1 MNAYAPAIVSMGLA
15 TSVGLTAPSSCA
27 AIRAKL
33 TNPCET
39 RFIDSGGEWIRGHRV
54 PLEQP
59 WSGRTRLRK
68 MATRAI
74 RECLAPIPEASWP
87 GIPLLLCVAERERPG
102 RTDDVEDEL
111 LAEVCAEL
119 GVRFGEQSQ
128 VIPRGRVS
136 GSIALLRARRL
147 LMEKRAEFVLI
158 AATDSLLSW
167 PTVSAY
173 ESADRVLTSVNS
185 NGFLPGEAAAAILL
199 GHPSG
204 GSQLV
209 CIGLGFGQEPAPIDS
224 EEPLRAD
231 GLVQAI
237 GNALDEAGCQMHEI
251 DLRIADMSGE
261 HYYFKE
267 ASLAMSRLLRERK
280 EEFPIWHHAE
290 CIGEC
295 GAASGLVSY
304 IVACVACQKGYAPG
318 PRILC
323 QAAGDNA
330 ERAAAIFEYRTGS

>member
-1 MNAYAPAIVSMGLA
+1 MSAYTPAIVSMGLA
-15 TSVGLTAPSSCA
+15 TPVGLTAPSSCA

-39 RFIDSGGEWIRGHRV
+39 RFIDTAGELIRGHRV

-59 WSGRTRLRK
+59 WSGRSRLKK
-68 MATRAI
+68 MVVRAI
-74 RECLAPIPEASWP
+74 RECLGPVPEPSWP
-87 GIPLLLCVAERERPG
+87 QIPLLLCVAERERPG
-102 RTDDVEDEL
+102 RTDGLEDEL

-119 GVRFGEQSQ
+119 GVRFADQSQ

-136 GSIALLRARRL
+136 GSIALLRARRML
-147 LMEKRAEFVLI
+147 TEQRAGLVLI

-167 PTVSAY
+167 STVSAY
-173 ESADRVLTSVNS
+173 ESADRLLTSVNS

-199 GHPSG
+199 GRPSG
-204 GSQLV
+204 GSQVV
-209 CIGLGFGQEPAPIDS
+209 CTGLGFGQEPAPIDS
-224 EEPLRAD
+224 ESPLRAQ

-237 GNALDEAGCQMHEI
+237 GSALDEAGCQMHDI
-251 DLRIADMSGE
+251 DLRISDLSGE

-267 ASLAMSRLLRERK
+267 AALAMSRLLRERK
-280 EEFPIWHHAE
+280 KEVSIWHHAE

-318 PRILC
+318 PRIVC

-330 ERAAAIFEYRTGS
+330 ERAAAIFEYRADS

>member
-1 MNAYAPAIVSMGLA
+1 
-15 TSVGLTAPSSCA
+15 
-27 AIRAKL
+27 
-33 TNPCET
+33 
-39 RFIDSGGEWIRGHRV
+39 
-54 PLEQP
+54 
-59 WSGRTRLRK
+59 
-68 MATRAI
+68 MASRAI

-330 ERAAAIFEYRTGS
+330 ERAVAIFEHRTGS

>member
-1 MNAYAPAIVSMGLA
+1 MSAHAPAILSMGLA
-15 TSVGLTAPSSCA
+15 TSVGLSAPASCA

-39 RFIDSGGEWIRGHRV
+39 RFLDSGGEWIRGHRV

-59 WSGRTRLRK
+59 WGGRTKLRK

-74 RECLAPIPEASWP
+74 RECLAANPRASWP
-87 GIPLLLCVAERERPG
+87 EIPLLLCVAERERPG
-102 RTDDVEDEL
+102 RMEGLEEPL
-111 LAEVCAEL
+111 FAEICTEL
-119 GVRFGEQSQ
+119 GVQFSDQSQ

-136 GSIALLRARRL
+136 VGVALLRARRL
-147 LMEKRAEFVLI
+147 LAEGRAKSVLI

-167 PTVSAY
+167 PTISAY
-173 ESADRVLTSVNS
+173 EQADRLLTSVNS
-185 NGFLPGEAAAAILL
+185 NGFLPGEGAGAILL
-199 GHPSG
+199 GRSAAG
-204 GSQLV
+204 AALF
-209 CIGLGFGQEPAPIDS
+209 CAGLGFGQEPAPIASDA
-224 EEPLRAD
+224 PLRAD
-231 GLVQAI
+231 GLTQAI
-237 GNALDEAGCQMHEI
+237 RSALTDAECRMHEI
-251 DLRIADMSGE
+251 DLRIADVSGE

-295 GAASGLVSY
+295 GAASGIVSC
-304 IVACVACQKGYAPG
+304 IVACFACAKGYTPG

-323 QAAGDNA
+323 HAATDGA
-330 ERAAAIFEYRTGS
+330 ERAAAIFEYRMAS